1 MSQILMI
8 QAIQKQKNHRSI
20 QMIEETLDSSKRISF
35 DIVSSDSIF
44 KEIVALDTKKLRTAI
59 MYQPRLL
66 FSFSIF
72 VSNNFNESVISGKF
86 LF

>member
-1 MSQILMI
+1 MSQILII
-8 QAIQKQKNHRSI
+8 QAIQKHKNHRGI
-20 QMIEETLDSSKRISF
+20 HMIEETLDSNKTISF
-35 DIVSSDSIF
+35 DIVPSDTII
-44 KEIVALDTKKLRTAI
+44 KELLAVDTKKLRTAM

-72 VSNNFNESVISGKF
+72 VSNTFNESVISGKF

>member
-8 QAIQKQKNHRSI
+8 QAIQKHKNHRSI